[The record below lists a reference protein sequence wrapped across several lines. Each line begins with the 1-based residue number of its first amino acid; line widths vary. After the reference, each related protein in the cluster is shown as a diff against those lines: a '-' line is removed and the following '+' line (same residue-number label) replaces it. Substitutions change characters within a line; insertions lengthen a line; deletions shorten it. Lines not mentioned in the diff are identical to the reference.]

1 MEKAKW
7 KATRDAEVEK
17 ELARIEADRGVKRK
31 KIVPDQPSGTENRQL
46 GKEPQKRNG

>member
-17 ELARIEADRGVKRK
+17 ELARIEADRGIKNK
-31 KIVPDQPSGTENRQL
+31 KIVPEQPPGTEIGNF
-46 GKEPQKRNG
+46 GKL